1 MAYST
6 SATTKGGR
14 DGRAILDESGA
25 GFAMGLPKA
34 IGGSG
39 EGFNP
44 EQLFALGYSSCFG
57 SALLAV
63 ARKAG
68 VDAAAARVQANVT
81 LEKDETSF
89 GLAVE
94 LKVTIPGVERA
105 EAERLAHEAHTICPY
120 SKATRN
126 NIPVT
131 LTVI

>member
-1 MAYST
+1 M
-6 SATTKGGR
+6 
-14 DGRAILDESGA
+14 
-25 GFAMGLPKA
+25 
-34 IGGSG
+34 
-39 EGFNP
+39 
-44 EQLFALGYSSCFG
+44 
-57 SALLAV
+57 
-63 ARKAG
+63 
-68 VDAAAARVQANVT
+68 DAAAARVQANVT